1 VQPQGQVTLVATT
14 APVLSMP
21 IPAHLVAS
29 GLLSSSL
36 SVQLQAAAVRMLLRF
51 FGLGV
56 LAFEVGKRHVQRSM
70 TEDSGSIGAPIP
82 IRVCQMGLLEVLRM
96 VRAGTKQSIM
106 SIHGA
111 IRICVE
117 SRTLTHRGIMIL
129 RVLTV
134 ALLAIGATSI
144 HAQPSLPSSFQAK
157 TIHSPEAADI
167 FVRWGGKGPAVVL
180 IHGYAENSDS
190 WAPLAADLMKDHTV
204 VVPDLRGIGKS
215 SKPEGG
221 YDKKTQAKDIRA
233 VVTALGCDQT
243 FVVAHDIGN
252 MVAYAYAAM
261 YPDKVERLV
270 VMDAPIPGIE
280 PWKEIL
286 LNPGVW
292 HFNFH
297 GPDAERLVAGRERIY
312 FDRIWNDFTG
322 DLSKPNEATRNFFA
336 ATYAQP
342 GGMRAGFAQFT
353 AFAQDAKDNAV
364 FEQVKLTM
372 PVLAVGGEKS
382 FGGLQAE
389 IMRHVAINVQEA
401 VVPHS
406 GHWLMEESPVYS
418 VKLVRDFLDSPAPTS
433 SVLAASD
440 NDPGEKGVTP
450 TEFKFPEQGNPG
462 TGSSGVVGI
471 QTVVLKGDP
480 NESGIYT
487 IMLRVPA
494 HTKIAAHSHRDDRVA
509 TVVSGT
515 WRIGYGDKFDE
526 SKLKALP
533 PGSFYT
539 EPPGRNHFA
548 ETGDE
553 PVVVQITGFGP
564 SSTEYVDKAQDPR
577 LRK

>member
-1 VQPQGQVTLVATT
+1 MTRRCIALA
-14 APVLSMP
+14 VLS
-21 IPAHLVAS
+21 
-29 GLLSSSL
+29 LLTIFSY
-36 SVQLQAAAVRMLLRF
+36 
-51 FGLGV
+51 
-56 LAFEVGKRHVQRSM
+56 
-70 TEDSGSIGAPIP
+70 
-82 IRVCQMGLLEVLRM
+82 
-96 VRAGTKQSIM
+96 
-106 SIHGA
+106 
-111 IRICVE
+111 
-117 SRTLTHRGIMIL
+117 
-129 RVLTV
+129 
-134 ALLAIGATSI
+134 
-144 HAQPSLPSSFQAK
+144 AQPSLPSSFQAK
-157 TIHSPEAADI
+157 TVHSPEGADI
-167 FVRWGGKGPAVVL
+167 FVRWGGTGAVVVL

-204 VVPDLRGIGKS
+204 VVPDLRGIGRS
-215 SKPEGG
+215 SKPTGG

-233 VVTALGCDQT
+233 VVTALGFDRT

-280 PWKEIL
+280 PWNTIL

-312 FDRIWNDFTG
+312 FDRIWDDFTG
-322 DLSKPNEATRNFFA
+322 DPSEPDEATRNFFT

-353 AFAQDAKDNAV
+353 AFSTDAADNKV

-382 FGGLQAE
+382 FGALQAV

-401 VVPHS
+401 VVPRS
-406 GHWLMEESPVYS
+406 GHWLMEESPVYT
-418 VKLVRDFLDSPAPTS
+418 VNLVRNFLDSP
-433 SVLAASD
+433 VAAS
-440 NDPGEKGVTP
+440 PVRLASGYALGEKRLTP
-450 TEFKFPEQGNPG
+450 SEFEFPQQGNPG
-462 TGSSGVVGI
+462 TGSSGVSGI

-480 NESGIYT
+480 NESGVYT

-494 HTKIAAHSHRDDRVA
+494 HTQIAAHSHRDDRVA

-515 WRIGYGDKFDE
+515 WHIGYGDKFDE

-539 EPPGRNHFA
+539 EPPGQNHFA

-564 SSTEYVDKAQDPR
+564 SSTEYVDPAQDPR
-577 LRK
+577 PRKPN